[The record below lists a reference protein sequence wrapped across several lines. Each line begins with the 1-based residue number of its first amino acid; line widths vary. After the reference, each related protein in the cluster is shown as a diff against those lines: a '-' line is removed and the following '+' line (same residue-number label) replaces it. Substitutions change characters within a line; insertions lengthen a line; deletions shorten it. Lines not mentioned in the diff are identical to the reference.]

1 MTTHRTRWEGST
13 ALKRTTLL
21 ATLFAAAALA
31 GCSDVEGGTPTTSNT
46 PPPATET
53 SNTGSTGTP
62 ATELSL
68 DKVKDKP
75 CDILTAAQVTAL
87 GNVDSPRPRKAALGP
102 SCVWDGKEALDDS
115 TYEIWVATDQVF
127 ENQLS
132 ASRSDAVFSE
142 KTIQGVRTFS
152 GDSTDGVRMCLTV
165 IEAGKT
171 GTVGVSMN
179 LAKNKAATQK
189 ACTETE
195 KLAATVIG
203 NLKG

>member
-1 MTTHRTRWEGST
+1 
-13 ALKRTTLL
+13 LKRTTLL
-21 ATLFAAAALA
+21 ATLFAVAALA
-31 GCSDVEGGTPTTSNT
+31 GCSDVKGGTPTTGNT
-46 PPPATET
+46 QPPATET
-53 SNTGSTGTP
+53 SDTGSTRAPT
-62 ATELSL
+62 TELNI

-75 CDILTAAQVTAL
+75 CDVLTAAQVTAL
-87 GNVDSPRPRKAALGP
+87 GNVDVPRQRKAALGP

-115 TYEIWVATDQVF
+115 TYEIWVGTEQSF
-127 ENQLS
+127 ENQLNT
-132 ASRSDAVFSE
+132 SRSAAVFSE
-142 KTIQGVRTFS
+142 KTIEGVRTFS
-152 GDSTDGVRMCLTV
+152 RDSADGIRLCLTV